1 MLAALAIV
9 AAGCTGNIPEPG
21 TVHNLK
27 VEKVV
32 LDEELS
38 SGLDIIIGK
47 TYSLPE
53 HISAYPAEATNT
65 AQRYESSDPS
75 VADVSEKGILSA
87 NKVGSCVV
95 TVYVGMEG
103 VCDEFTVNVNPVPPV
118 DIEKIVFVA
127 MEDEYQFL
135 DGMNLTIDLKKKVSV
150 SPDDYSEAV
159 VFSSSNPSVA
169 SVDDFGV
176 LTVHSLG
183 ETTLTASAERHPDV
197 NATRLL
203 KVVPLEKAEW
213 ERSGWTMTCSQNPL
227 PNPGGRN
234 NSLTAMLDGKQI
246 VNRSGKN
253 DADLT
258 NGTAFCIDV
267 PGRNSLA
274 NVDKENHE
282 IYFIIDMKQTLPVNY
297 FRISNIST
305 HKDDVVVRY
314 KGFTEISGS
323 NDGENF
329 EVIQTNLDFT
339 DKQNVKINDTPEYN
353 RETENIRIPTTQ
365 YRYLKFM
372 MKGLSCYGPLG
383 RTGGTAQIEEF
394 YLGYDKDLVNEPEP
408 VEVNISS
415 LSFSK
420 SELEYELAA
429 MSGTVDLS
437 SMIAVEPADHT
448 EGYVFESSDNDAV
461 SVTADGTM
469 TVSKLTPGVTVKVS
483 AANHPEVNATLTVK
497 AYKLI
502 GQDYA
507 RFVGDGTDSPSDPR
521 EYLMSMTCSQDPLP
535 NTGGRNNSLTAM
547 LDGRP
552 IDKRTGASN
561 DEALTN
567 GTAFCIDVPGRNSLS
582 SVEDK
587 ENYEIYFIID
597 LKKQTPV
604 NYFRISNIS
613 DHADDMVVRFKA
625 FTEISG
631 SNDGTSFTVI
641 QQNLDFTDKQN
652 VETGTIPNSTKKAY
666 NRTTANIEMNEA
678 NYRYLKFMMKGT
690 SCYGPLGKTGG
701 TAQIEEFYLG
711 YSKTKVYSE

>member
-1 MLAALAIV
+1 M
-9 AAGCTGNIPEPG
+9 
-21 TVHNLK
+21 
-27 VEKVV
+27 
-32 LDEELS
+32 
-38 SGLDIIIGK
+38 
-47 TYSLPE
+47 
-53 HISAYPAEATNT
+53 
-65 AQRYESSDPS
+65 
-75 VADVSEKGILSA
+75 
-87 NKVGSCVV
+87 
-95 TVYVGMEG
+95 
-103 VCDEFTVNVNPVPPV
+103 
-118 DIEKIVFVA
+118 
-127 MEDEYQFL
+127 
-135 DGMNLTIDLKKKVSV
+135 
-150 SPDDYSEAV
+150 
-159 VFSSSNPSVA
+159 
-169 SVDDFGV
+169 
-176 LTVHSLG
+176 
-183 ETTLTASAERHPDV
+183 
-197 NATRLL
+197 

-246 VNRSGKN
+246 VDRGGKN

-305 HKDDVVVRY
+305 HKDDVLVRY

-339 DKQNVKINDTPEYN
+339 DKQNVKISDTPEYN

-383 RTGGTAQIEEF
+383 KTGGTAQIEEF

-420 SELEYELAA
+420 SELEYELASL
-429 MSGTVDLS
+429 SGAVDLTGLVG
-437 SMIAVEPADHT
+437 IEPADHT
-448 EGYVFESSDNDAV
+448 EGIVFESSDNNVAAV
-461 SVTADGTM
+461 TYDGLM
-469 TVSKLTPGVTVKVS
+469 TLNKLTEGVTVTVR
-483 AANHPEVNATLTVK
+483 AENHPEVKATLTVK

-502 GQDYA
+502 GQDYP
-507 RFVGDGTDSPSDPR
+507 RFVGDGTENPSDPR
-521 EYLMSMTCSQDPLP
+521 EYLMTMTTSLETLP

-547 LDGRP
+547 LDGKKIVNRSG
-552 IDKRTGASN
+552 KN
-561 DEALTN
+561 DDDHTN

-587 ENYEIYFIID
+587 ENYEI
-597 LKKQTPV
+597 
-604 NYFRISNIS
+604 
-613 DHADDMVVRFKA
+613 
-625 FTEISG
+625 
-631 SNDGTSFTVI
+631 
-641 QQNLDFTDKQN
+641 
-652 VETGTIPNSTKKAY
+652 
-666 NRTTANIEMNEA
+666 
-678 NYRYLKFMMKGT
+678 
-690 SCYGPLGKTGG
+690 
-701 TAQIEEFYLG
+701 
-711 YSKTKVYSE
+711 